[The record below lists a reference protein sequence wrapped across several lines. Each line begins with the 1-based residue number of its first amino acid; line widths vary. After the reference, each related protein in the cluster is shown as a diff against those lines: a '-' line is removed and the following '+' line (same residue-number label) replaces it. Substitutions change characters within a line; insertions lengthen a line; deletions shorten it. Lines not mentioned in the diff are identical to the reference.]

1 MSQKKNS
8 IVSWI
13 KTILKK
19 NDNMENNIETVQE
32 TTQETKIF
40 QWKKGEN
47 FGKVVEVEKEDS
59 EFYVF
64 TDGSRIFK
72 NMVEEFM
79 EEVNDVNDLPLPP
92 TTIISLPSKDKKDKK
107 VQDSKQTVV
116 QNVVQ
121 ESFTPVEKS
130 PLENLII
137 KLSSKNVETL
147 NLNLGINL
155 PKKEVFDMLLE
166 NSDESKDEMIKTI
179 STVVTSQIQ
188 IDKLQSYINE
198 QVIIFLNNYYNESNS

>member
-13 KTILKK
+13 KTLLKK
-19 NDNMENNIETVQE
+19 NNDMENNIET
-32 TTQETKIF
+32 TQETVQEVKMF
-40 QWKKGEN
+40 QWKKGDN
-47 FGKVVEVEKEDS
+47 FGKVVKVKSEDP
-59 EFYVF
+59 EFYIF

-72 NMVEEFM
+72 NMVHEFM
-79 EEVNDVNDLPLPP
+79 EEVLDINNLPLPSTHINP
-92 TTIISLPSKDKKDKK
+92 IGKQPKKKEESKIQEQAQPKAQPKMD
-107 VQDSKQTVV
+107 VQ
-116 QNVVQ
+116 
-121 ESFTPVEKS
+121 VEKS

-147 NLNLGINL
+147 DLNLGINL

-166 NSDESKDEMIKTI
+166 NSDESKEEMIKTI
-179 STVVTSQIQ
+179 SSVVTSQIQ